1 MKYVITFEDGNDSE
15 AEIVVGKDAM
25 MERVKQMYDEGYVYP
40 DDEIYVY
47 QLGAKMTATT
57 EAVVKIK
64 GEK

>member
-25 MERVKQMYDEGYVYP
+25 MERVKQMYDDGYVDSDDDIYVYP
-40 DDEIYVY
+40 
-47 QLGAKMTATT
+47 LGAKMTATV
-57 EAVVKIK
+57 ESVVKIK